1 MAKIDNEDEL
11 KRQMRRRLVGA
22 VALVTALVVILPMML
37 EKEPKPDGHNIELR
51 IPDMDKAGA
60 FTSQMVVA
68 ESAPAVTAEP
78 APEAAAVSAPASAV
92 PPVATTTNS
101 EPVKPEP
108 AKPEPAKPAHV
119 KSAPAKTEH
128 KAAAHDA
135 TSKSG
140 FAVQVGAFA
149 NAASAKELR
158 DKLHQQGLRAYTE
171 KAGDNIRVRVGSYAT
186 HEAAEKVLHK
196 LEAQGLHPAVVN
208 EP

>member
-68 ESAPAVTAEP
+68 ESAPAVTAES
-78 APEAAAVSAPASAV
+78 APEAVGASAPASAV

-108 AKPEPAKPAHV
+108 VKPAHV

-186 HEAAEKVLHK
+186 REAAEKVLHK